1 MDTLTNKYSFKLKSY
16 FAPTPKLFRMIGDTL
31 LSLGTLLTGY
41 QILCDEKT
49 LALISLTLTVLGK
62 FMTNLASLD
71 VNEETNS

>member
-1 MDTLTNKYSFKLKSY
+1 MATTQTKYKFKFKSY

-31 LSLGTLLTGY
+31 LSVGSLLTGY

-49 LALISLTLTVLGK
+49 LALISLTLTILGK

-71 VNEETNS
+71 VDETNS

>member
-1 MDTLTNKYSFKLKSY
+1 MDTPQTKYSFKLKTY

-31 LSLGTLLTGY
+31 LSLGSLMTGY

-71 VNEETNS
+71 VNETTN

>member
-1 MDTLTNKYSFKLKSY
+1 MDTPQTKYKFKLKTY

-31 LSLGTLLTGY
+31 LSVGSLLTGY

-49 LALISLTLTVLGK
+49 LALISLTLTILGK

-71 VNEETNS
+71 VDETNS

>member
-1 MDTLTNKYSFKLKSY
+1 MDTPQSKYTFKLKSY

-31 LSLGTLLTGY
+31 LSLGSLMTGY

-71 VNEETNS
+71 VNETTN

>member
-1 MDTLTNKYSFKLKSY
+1 MDTPQSKYTFKLKSY

-31 LSLGTLLTGY
+31 LSLGSLLTGY

-71 VNEETNS
+71 VNETTN

>member
-1 MDTLTNKYSFKLKSY
+1 MATQTTKKYTIKLKNY

-31 LSLGTLLTGY
+31 LSVGSLLTGY

-49 LALISLTLTVLGK
+49 LALISLTLTLIGK

-71 VNEETNS
+71 VNETTN

>member
-1 MDTLTNKYSFKLKSY
+1 MDTPTNKKYSVRLKNY

-31 LSLGTLLTGY
+31 LSLGSLLTGY

-49 LALISLTLTVLGK
+49 LALISLTLTILGK

-71 VNEETNS
+71 VNETTN

>member
-1 MDTLTNKYSFKLKSY
+1 MDTLQTKYSFKLKSY

>member
-1 MDTLTNKYSFKLKSY
+1 MDTPQTKYKFKLKAY

-31 LSLGTLLTGY
+31 LSVGSLLTGY

-49 LALISLTLTVLGK
+49 LALFSLTLTILGK

-71 VNEETNS
+71 VDETNS